1 MTHTQTEK
9 QIRSGKDDKK
19 HGTQRQERSGKDDK
33 RMGCI
38 DRNAW
43 DMEGRKED

>member
-9 QIRSGKDDKK
+9 QIRSGKDDI
-19 HGTQRQERSGKDDK
+19 
-33 RMGCI
+33 RMRCI

-43 DMEGRKED
+43 EMEGRKED

>member
-1 MTHTQTEK
+1 MRCKDRNETEQAIK
-9 QIRSGKDDKK
+9 S
-19 HGTQRQERSGKDDK
+19 
-33 RMGCI
+33 MGRK

>member
-1 MTHTQTEK
+1 MRCKSRNEAEK
-9 QIRSGKDDKK
+9 GDKK
-19 HGTQRQERSGKDDK
+19 HEMQEQERSGKNDK

>member
-1 MTHTQTEK
+1 MRELKSRYEAEK
-9 QIRSGKDDKK
+9 GDKK
-19 HGTQRQERSGKDDK
+19 HGTQRQERNGKDDK